1 MNSIA
6 SQGTGSKNCWIK
18 DVQERQPLLLRLG
31 TAQVERNQ
39 RCACDVNVLFTTRFL
54 EKNNCS
60 LHVFP
65 LHPKFVLHE
74 VSYALLL

>member
-1 MNSIA
+1 MNSIV
-6 SQGTGSKNCWIK
+6 SRGTGSKICWIK
-18 DVQERQPLLLRLG
+18 DVQERQPLFLRLG

-39 RCACDVNVLFTTRFL
+39 RFACDVNVYTTRFL

-65 LHPKFVLHE
+65 LHPKFVVQE